1 MNELIKYFNN
11 KHSKTHGKIAY
22 PRTTLQIYQVYQI
35 IKDANIEDEK
45 LNKLLNEIVLP
56 NPKTIEEKEAYA
68 ECIYE
73 SVNTSID
80 KKYIDNFLN
89 TKLNAMFLF
98 NENGELV
105 VTIGEIS
112 KTFVPKSEV
121 PQASYDEKSKKIII
135 KKGE

>member
-1 MNELIKYFNN
+1 MNKLIKYFN
-11 KHSKTHGKIAY
+11 KKYGKTHGKIAY

-35 IKDANIEDEK
+35 IKDSNIQDEN
-45 LNKLLNEIVLP
+45 LNKLLDEIILP

-73 SVNTSID
+73 IVNTSID
-80 KKYIDNFLN
+80 EKYIDNSLN

-121 PQASYDEKSKKIII
+121 AQVSYDEKSKKIII

>member
-1 MNELIKYFNN
+1 MNKLIKYFN
-11 KHSKTHGKIAY
+11 KKYSRTHGKIAY

-35 IKDANIEDEK
+35 IKDFNIQDEN
-45 LNKLLNEIVLP
+45 LNKLLDNIKLP
-56 NPKTIEEKEAYA
+56 APKTIEEKEAYA

-73 SVNTSID
+73 ATNISID

-89 TKLNAMFLF
+89 TRLNAMFSF
-98 NENGELV
+98 NDNGELV

-121 PQASYDEKSKKIII
+121 TQASYDEKSKKIII

>member
-1 MNELIKYFNN
+1 MNKLIKYFNN
-11 KHSKTHGKIAY
+11 KYSKTHGKIAY

-35 IKDANIEDEK
+35 IKDANIEDEN
-45 LNKLLNEIVLP
+45 LNKLLKKVALP

-73 SVNTSID
+73 IVNTSVD
-80 KKYIDNFLN
+80 KKYIDKSLDAR
-89 TKLNAMFLF
+89 LNAMFLF
-98 NENGELV
+98 NDNGELT

-112 KTFVPKSEV
+112 KIFVPKSEV
-121 PQASYDEKSKKIII
+121 TQASYDEKSKKIII

>member
-11 KHSKTHGKIAY
+11 KYSRTHGKIAY

-35 IKDANIEDEK
+35 IKDSNIQDK
-45 LNKLLNEIVLP
+45 NLNKLLNETILP
-56 NPKTIEEKEAYA
+56 TPKTIEEKEAYA

-73 SVNTSID
+73 VANMSID
-80 KKYIDNFLN
+80 KEYIDKSLDARLN
-89 TKLNAMFLF
+89 TMFSF
-98 NENGELV
+98 NDKGELT

-112 KTFVPKSEV
+112 KIFIPKSEV
-121 PQASYDEKSKKIII
+121 TQASYDEKSKKIII

>member
-1 MNELIKYFNN
+1 MNELIKYFN
-11 KHSKTHGKIAY
+11 KEYSKEYGKISY

-35 IKDANIEDEK
+35 IKDSNIQDEN
-45 LNKLLNEIVLP
+45 LNKLLNKIILP

-68 ECIYE
+68 ECIYK

-80 KKYIDNFLN
+80 EKYIDNSLN
-89 TKLNAMFLF
+89 TKLNAMFSF

-112 KTFVPKSEV
+112 KTFIPKSEV
-121 PQASYDEKSKKIII
+121 AQASYDEKSKKIII